1 MKTQEINGYKVMGWR
16 TGEEMMGWGVMRSL
30 PGTCYISN
38 VNEYRNQA
46 LTFKMQE
53 EEFEVAG
60 LKHVEWF

>member
-1 MKTQEINGYKVMGWR
+1 MGWR
-16 TGEEMMGWGVMRSL
+16 TGAEMMGWGVMRSL

>member
-1 MKTQEINGYKVMGWR
+1 MGAGCHEI
-16 TGEEMMGWGVMRSL
+16 L
-30 PGTCYISN
+30 PSTCYISN

-60 LKHVEWF
+60 LKRIGWFWGIP